1 MIKTIFFDAAG
12 TLFYLPKSVGEHYAA
27 VAREQ
32 GVELSPDAL
41 DRAFLHAW
49 RQAPFRSAIGAARDD
64 DDKQW
69 WKQLV
74 DLVLS
79 ACTDVPPDF
88 DRELFFESAYQ
99 HFAQPGVWALYPDVS
114 DVLREL
120 AERFELGIISNFDRR
135 LYAIL
140 EHLEIAPFFD
150 HIFISSQLGA
160 DKPDAEIYRRAL
172 VMSGFMADE
181 AMYVG
186 DDPEHD
192 WKGAS
197 AAGLR
202 IFKLDRCKNSLR
214 DLSRI
219 LAPERAALRPEPK

>member
-1 MIKTIFFDAAG
+1 MIKAIFFDAAG
-12 TLFYLPKSVGEHYAA
+12 TLLYLPKSVGEHYAA

-114 DVLREL
+114 DVLRQL

-140 EHLEIAPFFD
+140 EHLEITPFFD

-186 DDPEHD
+186 DDPERD

-197 AAGLR
+197 TAGLR

-219 LAPERAALRPEPK
+219 LAPERGALRPEPK

>member
-1 MIKTIFFDAAG
+1 MIKAIFFDAAG
-12 TLFYLPKSVGEHYAA
+12 TLFHLPKSVGEHYAA

-41 DRAFLHAW
+41 DRAFLRAW
-49 RQAPFRSAIGAARDD
+49 RQAPFRSAIDANRDD

-69 WKQLV
+69 WKELV

-99 HFAQPGVWALYPDVS
+99 HFTQPGVWALYPDVP

-120 AERFELGIISNFDRR
+120 AECFELGIISNFDRR

-140 EHLEIAPFFD
+140 EHLKIAPFF
-150 HIFISSQLGA
+150 HHVFISSQLGA

-172 VMSGFMADE
+172 AMSGFLADE

-186 DDPEHD
+186 DDPERD

-202 IFKLDRCKNSLR
+202 VLKLDRCKNSLR
-214 DLSRI
+214 DLPRM
-219 LAPERAALRPEPK
+219 LAPERDALRRGPR

>member
-1 MIKTIFFDAAG
+1 MIKAIFFDAAG
-12 TLFYLPKSVGEHYAA
+12 TLFHLPKSVGEHYAA

-32 GVELSPDAL
+32 GVE
-41 DRAFLHAW
+41 
-49 RQAPFRSAIGAARDD
+49 
-64 DDKQW
+64 
-69 WKQLV
+69 
-74 DLVLS
+74 
-79 ACTDVPPDF
+79 
-88 DRELFFESAYQ
+88 
-99 HFAQPGVWALYPDVS
+99 
-114 DVLREL
+114 
-120 AERFELGIISNFDRR
+120 
-135 LYAIL
+135 
-140 EHLEIAPFFD
+140 IAPFFD
-150 HIFISSQLGA
+150 HVFISSQLGA

-186 DDPEHD
+186 DDPERD

-219 LAPERAALRPEPK
+219 LAPERGALRRGPR

>member
-1 MIKTIFFDAAG
+1 MIKAIFFDAAG
-12 TLFYLPKSVGEHYAA
+12 TLLYLPKSVGEHYAA

-114 DVLREL
+114 DVLRQL

-140 EHLEIAPFFD
+140 EHLEITPFFD

-202 IFKLDRCKNSLR
+202 IFTLDRCKNSLR

>member
-1 MIKTIFFDAAG
+1 MIKAVFFDAAG
-12 TLFYLPKSVGEHYAA
+12 TLFHLPKSVGEHYAA

-32 GVELSPDAL
+32 GVDLSPDTL
-41 DRAFLHAW
+41 DRAFLRAW
-49 RQAPFRSAIGAARDD
+49 RQAPFRSAISAPRDD
-64 DDKQW
+64 DDRQW
-69 WKQLV
+69 WKELV

-79 ACTDVPPDF
+79 ACTDVPSDF

-99 HFAQPGVWALYPDVS
+99 HFAQPGVWALYPDVP

-140 EHLEIAPFFD
+140 QHLEIAPFFD
-150 HIFISSQLGA
+150 HVFISSQLGA

-172 VMSGFMADE
+172 AMSGFLVDE
-181 AMYVG
+181 AIYVG
-186 DDPEHD
+186 DDPERD

-202 IFKLDRCKNSLR
+202 VFKLDRCKNSLR
-214 DLSRI
+214 DLPRM
-219 LAPERAALRPEPK
+219 LAPERAALRRGPR